1 MRLQKFMAHSGVASR
16 RKCEQLIAEGRVK
29 VNDEIVT
36 EMGRIVT
43 SKDRVYVDSKR
54 LRLIKD
60 HSYYILNKPMGVVST
75 VSDEKK
81 RVTVVDLIESE
92 DRLYPV
98 GRLDI
103 DTTGLIILTDDGELT
118 NKLMHPSNVVEKTYI
133 ATVDG
138 TPNKTEL
145 DMLRVGIKVGKEKF
159 APAKVKVLKK
169 FDSDSILEI
178 KIHEG
183 KNHEVKIMCE
193 RIGHPVKKL
202 KRVKI
207 GNLELGDLRIG
218 NYRRLDEEEV
228 EYLKELTKKC

>member
-16 RKCEQLIAEGRVK
+16 RKCEELIAQGRVK
-29 VNDEIVT
+29 VNDEVVT
-36 EMGRIVT
+36 EMGKIVT
-43 SKDRVYVDSKR
+43 AKDRVYLDSKR
-54 LRLIKD
+54 LKIIKE

-81 RVTVVDLIESE
+81 RITVVDLIESSE
-92 DRLYPV
+92 RLYPV

-103 DTTGLIILTDDGELT
+103 DTTGLLILTDDGELT
-118 NKLMHPSNVVEKTYI
+118 NKLMHPSNIVEKTYI
-133 ATVDG
+133 ATVEG

-159 APAKVKVLKK
+159 SPAKVKVLKR
-169 FDSDSILEI
+169 FESDSILEI

-193 RIGHPVKKL
+193 KIGHPVKKL
-202 KRVKI
+202 KRIKI

-218 NYRRLDEEEV
+218 NYRRLEEDEV
-228 EYLKELTKKC
+228 KCLKEMMKC

>member
-1 MRLQKFMAHSGVASR
+1 MAHSGVASR
-16 RKCEQLIAEGRVK
+16 RKCEELIAQGRVK

-36 EMGRIVT
+36 EMGKTVT
-43 SKDRVYVDSKR
+43 AKDRVYLDSKR
-54 LRLIKD
+54 LKIIKD

-81 RVTVVDLIESE
+81 RTTVIDLIESNE
-92 DRLYPV
+92 RLYPV

-103 DTTGLIILTDDGELT
+103 DTTGLLILTDDGELT

-133 ATVDG
+133 ATVEG

-159 APAKVKVLKK
+159 SPAKVKVLKR
-169 FDSDSILEI
+169 FESDSILEI

-193 RIGHPVKKL
+193 KIGHPVKKL
-202 KRVKI
+202 KRIKI

-218 NYRRLDEEEV
+218 NYRRLEEDEV
-228 EYLKELTKKC
+228 KYLKELTKC

>member
-16 RKCEQLIAEGRVK
+16 RKCEELIAQGRVK
-29 VNDEIVT
+29 VNDEVVT
-36 EMGRIVT
+36 EMGKIVT
-43 SKDRVYVDSKR
+43 AKDRVYLDSKR
-54 LRLIKD
+54 LKIIKE

-81 RVTVVDLIESE
+81 RITVVDLIESSE
-92 DRLYPV
+92 RLYPV

-103 DTTGLIILTDDGELT
+103 DTTGLLILTDDGELT

-133 ATVDG
+133 ATVEG

-159 APAKVKVLKK
+159 SPAKVKVLKR
-169 FDSDSILEI
+169 FESDSILEI

-193 RIGHPVKKL
+193 KIGHPVKKL
-202 KRVKI
+202 KRIKI

-218 NYRRLDEEEV
+218 NYRRLEEDEV
-228 EYLKELTKKC
+228 KCLKELMKC